1 VWGAAVVVPRPSI
14 MADLAV
20 MFHIPM
26 SRVYSVLDDRTP
38 SSSTPQQQQQQRQ
51 QRYFDA
57 SSLNVGISHDGS
69 SVAIASSTR
78 AVLLHKPSGPLSSE
92 PLVVPVNDQDF
103 DAEYVAHTRALLVG
117 LGVPSSHERLVL
129 VLASHS
135 ERITALSFLGVAGVG
150 LIRTSQCLVLGF
162 SSGRVRIFTMARRS
176 QPRTRV
182 CALDCVV
189 VVVRRHR
196 HRLIVQGALRCRTGA
211 CSWSRCCTTAPW

>member
-1 VWGAAVVVPRPSI
+1 MWGAAVVVPRPSI

-26 SRVYSVLDDRTP
+26 SRVHSVLDDRTP
-38 SSSTPQQQQQQRQ
+38 SSSTPQHQQQQQ

-57 SSLNVGISHDGS
+57 SSLHVGISHDGS

-117 LGVPSSHERLVL
+117 LGVPTSHERLGPRSCVAQRAHHGAEL
-129 VLASHS
+129 PGRGGSGPDTHLAMP
-135 ERITALSFLGVAGVG
+135 GVG
-150 LIRTSQCLVLGF
+150 LLVRPREDLHHGTSE
-162 SSGRVRIFTMARRS
+162 SATHASVRS
-176 QPRTRV
+176 
-182 CALDCVV
+182 
-189 VVVRRHR
+189 
-196 HRLIVQGALRCRTGA
+196 
-211 CSWSRCCTTAPW
+211 